1 MTKEE
6 VFDINGKSP
15 KVGDKIALS
24 IGYTTNNS
32 YLDIATIDEIIER
45 DKTVKLNLTVQKLGK
60 NYRIEVP
67 EYEKHVSIQFPMS
80 HCKFVIL

>member
-15 KVGDKIALS
+15 KVGDKVALS
-24 IGYTTNNS
+24 VGYTTNNS
-32 YLDIATIDEIIER
+32 YIDIAVIDEIIER
-45 DKTVKLNLTVQKLGK
+45 DKTVKLNFTVLKYGW
-60 NYRIEVP
+60 NYTLDVP
-67 EYEKHVSIQFPMS
+67 EYAKHVSIQFPMS